1 MRFTDA
7 FLRKK
12 INKRHDHKKVV
23 LFLNV
28 FQCISLI
35 VSPQPV
41 LLDTR
46 LKIKKIVAMKFW

>member
-1 MRFTDA
+1 MRSTDA